1 MNSASVALVDG
12 LLRGRLLMSRTAYHF
27 AVEEGVG
34 EMSLDGERV

>member
-1 MNSASVALVDG
+1 
-12 LLRGRLLMSRTAYHF
+12 MSRTAYHF